1 MRIFS
6 GKRSKRGALDL
17 SINAIVVLI
26 LAITML
32 GLGLA
37 FIRGLFGGA
46 VQKLTDIYGSLNEED
61 KKTLMTSQEQVTFL
75 QSDIQVSGRSVN
87 IPFAI
92 RNVRGSRI
100 GLKIKNN
107 FFCFDA
113 IGVPKQAGQNS
124 VLGRLVDTT
133 YGEASTGGTQTV
145 STTRIAQD
153 ICAGTFGQSMQASA
167 KWITFG
173 TYDERDLDSNQAVVL
188 PLTINVASDA
198 PSTTYSCAFF
208 PTVIRTETTQGSGA
222 GATSTFSAVQPSQ
235 QPECQSGYQIYQKQ
249 YFNIVYTK

>member
-1 MRIFS
+1 MNKIFS
-6 GKRSKRGALDL
+6 GRRAKRGSLSL

-46 VQKLTDIYGSLNEED
+46 VQKLTDIYGSLGEED
-61 KKTLMTSQEQVTFL
+61 KKTLMASQEPISFL
-75 QSDIQVSGRSVN
+75 QSDIKVSGREVN
-87 IPFAI
+87 VPFAI
-92 RNVRGSRI
+92 RNVRGDKLGLRI
-100 GLKIKNN
+100 KDN

-113 IGVPKQAGQNS
+113 IGVPKTGMNS
-124 VLGRLVDTT
+124 VLGKLVPTGYQTASTPPSVDTSRI
-133 YGEASTGGTQTV
+133 ENDIIMGTNFQ
-145 STTRIAQD
+145 QQLNNMP
-153 ICAGTFGQSMQASA
+153 G

-173 TYDERDLDSNQAVVL
+173 TYDDRDIEGNTAVVL
-188 PLTINVASDA
+188 PLTIKVAADA

-208 PTVIRTETTQGSGA
+208 PTVIRKTTPPTTTGGSP
-222 GATSTFSAVQPSQ
+222 TTTVVTNNF
-235 QPECQSGYQIYQKQ
+235 EIYSKQ